1 MIVYVNEERDEP
13 NESSVVYEQN
23 PEKVTGDPGQTQL
36 ERKAACSSSFQIT
49 SKSFQPR
56 THWGQPRESE
66 FAQKI
71 PVSHTNREPVLVAA
85 HNIVL
90 QCRLRGVWSH
100 CLKAWPTVILAT
112 RKLK

>member
-36 ERKAACSSSFQIT
+36 ERKAACSSSFQIK

-56 THWGQPRESE
+56 THWGNLES
-66 FAQKI
+66 Q
-71 PVSHTNREPVLVAA
+71 SL
-85 HNIVL
+85 
-90 QCRLRGVWSH
+90 LRKSRR
-100 CLKAWPTVILAT
+100 AT
-112 RKLK
+112 QTENQY